1 MPCVVQPTTIPKN
14 ETTPLW
20 RHGSIVREIRMTR
33 IVQAT
38 MAALFMAGC
47 GTAAAQDSL
56 IGKYQGAAEVQRGR
70 AGGGAPMLV
79 ISSVENGVVKGA
91 ATTYGRCAGEYPLE
105 GRLEG
110 DKLELK
116 STKAGRLPDCVIDY
130 SLSVDGKRLTG
141 TSSGV
146 PISFQR

>member
-1 MPCVVQPTTIPKN
+1 
-14 ETTPLW
+14 
-20 RHGSIVREIRMTR
+20 MTR
-33 IVQAT
+33 IMQAST
-38 MAALFMAGC
+38 AALLIMSC
-47 GTAAAQDSL
+47 GLAAAQDSL
-56 IGKYQGAAEVQRGR
+56 VGKYQGSVEVQRGR

-91 ATTYGRCAGEYPLE
+91 VTTFGRCAGDYPLE